1 MDNGLQ
7 HGGWEASLRAQ
18 MVTNLPAEQET
29 WVQLWVGKI
38 PWRREW
44 LITQGSLPGE
54 SQGQRSL
61 VVYSPCGHKESDMT
75 EQLTLSL
82 LLSHGGPAL
91 IDSSDSHILFHHFH
105 QLTHG
110 PFPGTETKMKNK
122 EPWGGKQN
130 GA

>member
-1 MDNGLQ
+1 M
-7 HGGWEASLRAQ
+7 
-18 MVTNLPAEQET
+18 
-29 WVQLWVGKI
+29 
-38 PWRREW
+38 
-44 LITQGSLPGE
+44 
-54 SQGQRSL
+54 
-61 VVYSPCGHKESDMT
+61 VYSPCGDKESDMT

-82 LLSHGGPAL
+82 LPSHGGPAL
-91 IDSSDSHILFHHFH
+91 IDSSDSYILFHHSQ